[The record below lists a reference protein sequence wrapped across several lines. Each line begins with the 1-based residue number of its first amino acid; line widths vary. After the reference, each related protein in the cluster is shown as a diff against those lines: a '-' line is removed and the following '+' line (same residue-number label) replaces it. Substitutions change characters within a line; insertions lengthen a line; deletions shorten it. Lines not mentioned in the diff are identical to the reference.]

1 MRYFFTCVWYRQSAA
16 DTSPTT
22 LSQVNERTA
31 KPSPF
36 SIQGRLSEFFQIM
49 AAKTLKNP
57 YRLITDSDVQTFLRS
72 RRKPKYEKKNRKTL
86 VMVFLAT
93 ENENRQLELDLP
105 QADVDVYV
113 KDFFGREGMSQ

>member
-1 MRYFFTCVWYRQSAA
+1 
-16 DTSPTT
+16 
-22 LSQVNERTA
+22 
-31 KPSPF
+31 
-36 SIQGRLSEFFQIM
+36 M

-57 YRLITDSDVQTFLRS
+57 YRLITDSDVQTLP
-72 RRKPKYEKKNRKTL
+72 RKPKYEKKNRKTL

-93 ENENRQLELDLP
+93 ENENRQLELALP